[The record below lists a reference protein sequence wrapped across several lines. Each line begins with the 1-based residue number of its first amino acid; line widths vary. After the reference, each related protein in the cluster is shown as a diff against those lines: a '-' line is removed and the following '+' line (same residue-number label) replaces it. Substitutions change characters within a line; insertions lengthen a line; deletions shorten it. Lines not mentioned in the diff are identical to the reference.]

1 MSAERKPE
9 ISKDDK
15 KALILFLLSINSFLI
30 FLLTDTA
37 DFISISYIF
46 SGLTVLFIL
55 YGFIKKRKLS
65 IGVSRSII
73 SLNLLRLTKKYLFIN
88 RKYIF
93 ASILGL
99 VLATFILS
107 QSILVSTSYEQEIFN
122 REIAP
127 SDNIAL
133 EVDLIGL
140 PNLNIFND
148 WDALLRNE
156 LGTIIDDFDFDMESF
171 VSDAFITLNVQS
183 KGRETLLGGQQ
194 RFDSFEVQSNTWN
207 YNAYYQLQQLPTFN
221 YTEKYFILDKI
232 LIVPAD
238 QVRNINLINPWNNNT
253 VRILSDDTQKSPV
266 DQTPFRTFNLQFDY
280 IWSAS
285 ELDTAYIQDNGIDLD
300 FDISK
305 GQIFVNL
312 LDKWNLVDL
321 LYANARSGWSSNK
334 LITGETKVQIN
345 IPQLSEIDLPQFR
358 DNLIKL
364 QLDVQNWIYDQIDL
378 ANIEI
383 NSPLYNSILS
393 YMETAETIQLRLM
406 LVSGPLA
413 GMALFLVYFSLA
425 LVEQRKIKL
434 VQVMKIRGTSE
445 DQLRIMFYG
454 EILVSSIIAVVIG
467 MLLSIPWAKLS
478 LRTSDYF
485 EFNASEIPLSIP
497 AVWYW
502 RLPLI
507 GLILALDLHIY
518 SITSLS
524 KLRIDADQDRKV
536 DAREPIWSKIYLDL
550 IIFILSTLFWLV
562 MHFYSFENEDEFSN
576 LLDLGGVVALVA

>member
-266 DQTPFRTFNLQFDY
+266 DQ
-280 IWSAS
+280 
-285 ELDTAYIQDNGIDLD
+285 
-300 FDISK
+300 
-305 GQIFVNL
+305 
-312 LDKWNLVDL
+312 
-321 LYANARSGWSSNK
+321 
-334 LITGETKVQIN
+334 
-345 IPQLSEIDLPQFR
+345 
-358 DNLIKL
+358 
-364 QLDVQNWIYDQIDL
+364 
-378 ANIEI
+378 
-383 NSPLYNSILS
+383 
-393 YMETAETIQLRLM
+393 
-406 LVSGPLA
+406 
-413 GMALFLVYFSLA
+413 
-425 LVEQRKIKL
+425 
-434 VQVMKIRGTSE
+434 
-445 DQLRIMFYG
+445 
-454 EILVSSIIAVVIG
+454 IAI
-467 MLLSIPWAKLS
+467 
-478 LRTSDYF
+478 
-485 EFNASEIPLSIP
+485 
-497 AVWYW
+497 
-502 RLPLI
+502 
-507 GLILALDLHIY
+507 
-518 SITSLS
+518 
-524 KLRIDADQDRKV
+524 
-536 DAREPIWSKIYLDL
+536 
-550 IIFILSTLFWLV
+550 
-562 MHFYSFENEDEFSN
+562 
-576 LLDLGGVVALVA
+576 